1 LNEISLGIAFSTG
14 LFGSFH
20 CLGMCGGINGGYF
33 IHARPRDRLKSIL
46 AFHTTRVVIYTL
58 LGISG
63 AALGHVLVQSGF
75 IGKGQGILMILA
87 GALVVLLGLQMLGAL
102 GRVNIRQAQRPVE
115 ISLLSLSQRQPR
127 GTAIVAGAFN
137 GLVPCSLVFSVALK
151 AAATA
156 DPWRAGWLMLSFGAG
171 TLPSMMTVSFLGAWI
186 GASLRGWLNRAAGV
200 GVVLLGLWTLY
211 EGLIFYDVMRG
222 LADW

>member
-1 LNEISLGIAFSTG
+1 MNEISLSIAFFTG
-14 LFGSFH
+14 ILGSFH

-33 IHARPRDRLKSIL
+33 IYARPRGCLSSVL
-46 AFHTTRVVIYTL
+46 AYHATRVIIYTL

-75 IGKGQGILMILA
+75 IGKAQGILMIIA
-87 GALVVLLGLQMLGAL
+87 GILVTLLGLQMLGLFSRLFQTDAPL
-102 GRVNIRQAQRPVE
+102 RPAVPFS
-115 ISLLSLSQRQPR
+115 SLTRPLPPW
-127 GTAIVAGAFN
+127 TAYLAGAFN
-137 GLVPCSLVFSVALK
+137 GLVPCSLVFSVAVK

-156 DPWRAGWLMLSFGAG
+156 DPWRAGWLMLSFGVG
-171 TLPSMMTVSFLGAWI
+171 TLPSMVAVSLLGASI
-186 GASLRGWLNRAAGV
+186 GAGVRGWLNRAAGV

-222 LADW
+222 LANW